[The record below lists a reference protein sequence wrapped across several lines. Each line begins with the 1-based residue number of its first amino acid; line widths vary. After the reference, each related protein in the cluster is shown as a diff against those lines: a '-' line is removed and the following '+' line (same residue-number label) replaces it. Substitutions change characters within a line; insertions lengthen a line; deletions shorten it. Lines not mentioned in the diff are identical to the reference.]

1 NGQTLGRKQG
11 LEKVSYL
18 FNHLG
23 STADV
28 VNLATNDITP
38 YRYDAWGNFR
48 ELTPIVNNQ
57 NRLTF
62 TNQYFDAST
71 GLYCFGQGTRFL
83 DADLGIF
90 TQKDPVYGDLDEPRS
105 QSPYAYAWGNPIW
118 YKDPTGRSI
127 WVTNSLQKFQ
137 DKIKEGKPNVQGNF
151 TFRRSTSGSESPL
164 SEDEMKDKDR
174 RLRAAINAFTDSTGK
189 PTKIGQQILDT
200 PLHAGSVIITEGT
213 DQVNNVINQMAGEN
227 ATEAEREII
236 IAGALAKGLFRL
248 NKDGVLQVVAGKVA
262 ALDSVKQVGAQS
274 LDMLERINAVN
285 YGLQGVQEVVLG
297 AARVY
302 GAVASIATAPVTT
315 LVGAS
320 AGMVSRAFY
329 EEQYN
334 NRPAT
339 LGQLAQSA
347 ELGSAVANVGVAVV
361 NLARVAA
368 RAVSIGDDI
377 IQLGIA
383 GGPKPNIPPVATGA
397 SAASTTNL
405 IDDIAG
411 GGSNSGSG
419 GAGANTPVRG
429 FISGDKGALRN
440 TVKRARAGY
449 TDAQGELE
457 IMKTL
462 RDEGFNVYQVDPAV
476 RPGVTHDIL
485 FGGPPRVASGF
496 KGEVKTLSGPE
507 FVENTAVQHLFKARK
522 QVGPGGT
529 IFLNHSRTN
538 ATPERLDNFLQDVR
552 SGVYLDQKGAPFP
565 SDVNVRLWPLK

>member
-1 NGQTLGRKQG
+1 M
-11 LEKVSYL
+11 
-18 FNHLG
+18 
-23 STADV
+23 
-28 VNLATNDITP
+28 
-38 YRYDAWGNFR
+38 
-48 ELTPIVNNQ
+48 
-57 NRLTF
+57 
-62 TNQYFDAST
+62 
-71 GLYCFGQGTRFL
+71 
-83 DADLGIF
+83 
-90 TQKDPVYGDLDEPRS
+90 
-105 QSPYAYAWGNPIW
+105 
-118 YKDPTGRSI
+118 SI
-127 WVTNSLQKFQ
+127 WVTSSLQKFQ

-151 TFRRSTSGSESPL
+151 TFRRSANGTETPL

-236 IAGALAKGLFRL
+236 IAGALAKGLFRI

-334 NRPAT
+334 NRQAT

-347 ELGSAVANVGVAVV
+347 ELGSAVANVGVAAV

-383 GGPKPNIPPVATGA
+383 GGPKPNIPTAATNAGAA
-397 SAASTTNL
+397 SAVGLANTGDDLARGISASSPNGRPALIYRGYGDLLPKQQKVLDQLPEFGSTTIVPKRTFGQNDLAALTAKTGDEFAMFTTGGKRL
-405 IDDIAG
+405 IM
-411 GGSNSGSG
+411 
-419 GAGANTPVRG
+419 RG
-429 FISGDKGALRN
+429 DFEKVPIYEEEGRRLAAKGWRWSSH
-440 TVKRARAGY
+440 
-449 TDAQGELE
+449 
-457 IMKTL
+457 
-462 RDEGFNVYQVDPAV
+462 
-476 RPGVTHDIL
+476 TH
-485 FGGPPRVASGF
+485 P
-496 KGEVKTLSGPE
+496 GEVESINMSSEGDR
-507 FVENTAVQHLFKARK
+507 AVLKAMEGKRSLILNSVGDRRLFN
-522 QVGPGGT
+522 P
-529 IFLNHSRTN
+529 
-538 ATPERLDNFLQDVR
+538 
-552 SGVYLDQKGAPFP
+552 KGDLLTGWLP
-565 SDVNVRLWPLK
+565 K

>member
-1 NGQTLGRKQG
+1 M
-11 LEKVSYL
+11 
-18 FNHLG
+18 
-23 STADV
+23 
-28 VNLATNDITP
+28 
-38 YRYDAWGNFR
+38 
-48 ELTPIVNNQ
+48 
-57 NRLTF
+57 
-62 TNQYFDAST
+62 
-71 GLYCFGQGTRFL
+71 
-83 DADLGIF
+83 
-90 TQKDPVYGDLDEPRS
+90 
-105 QSPYAYAWGNPIW
+105 
-118 YKDPTGRSI
+118 SI
-127 WVTNSLQKFQ
+127 WVTSSLQKFQ

-151 TFRRSTSGSESPL
+151 TFRRGANGTETPL

-236 IAGALAKGLFRL
+236 IAGALAKGLFRI

-334 NRPAT
+334 NRQAT

-347 ELGSAVANVGVAVV
+347 ELGSAVANVGVAAV

-383 GGPKPNIPPVATGA
+383 GGPKPNVPSAAATGA
-397 SAASTTNL
+397 NVPGIANGIDDVSSGLIPKPPSSGGFGNGPGGSIPPQKLLPSAPDGVPLDNHEIVVYASTPS
-405 IDDIAG
+405 A
-411 GGSNSGSG
+411 NS
-419 GAGANTPVRG
+419 
-429 FISGDKGALRN
+429 FKL
-440 TVKRARAGY
+440 
-449 TDAQGELE
+449 
-457 IMKTL
+457 
-462 RDEGFNVYQVDPAV
+462 
-476 RPGVTHDIL
+476 RPGVDDLPIRNLMKPGEFSVTTPGKSVSIATDL
-485 FGGPPRVASGF
+485 TVPGEYRQMFGVDRVSKLHRGD
-496 KGEVKTLSGPE
+496 TLSGA
-507 FVENTAVQHLFKARK
+507 FVEDIRAAGFDVVYAPTANNYLHARI
-522 QVGPGGT
+522 VPAANSFDDAG
-529 IFLNHSRTN
+529 R
-538 ATPERLDNFLQDVR
+538 E
-552 SGVYLDQKGAPFP
+552 YLSVAFDRIGRVK
-565 SDVNVRLWPLK
+565 